1 MVSHPVFG
9 LHSASSGHSEFGGLG
24 TLGTPTALAAHPQ
37 LTSFPGKQPLWCWR
51 KGESLR
57 MARQCLFIKLSSRVE
72 CARLWGENRLSC
84 IPCSPREL
92 MCVLGCAALTETLTC
107 HRAGESWQESHSF
120 TKGLDGE
127 NVLWVYSS
135 NSLQHCVCVFSVC
148 IHFHVSPC
156 VCMCSWYT
164 CGNIFVEGQSL
175 KSCVLLSHSNAYF
188 WHSVSP
194 EPGAHWLRR
203 LASQQAPDFWVC
215 SQACAWFYSFY
226 MGLILV
232 LVLCG

>member
-1 MVSHPVFG
+1 
-9 LHSASSGHSEFGGLG
+9 
-24 TLGTPTALAAHPQ
+24 
-37 LTSFPGKQPLWCWR
+37 
-51 KGESLR
+51 
-57 MARQCLFIKLSSRVE
+57 
-72 CARLWGENRLSC
+72 
-84 IPCSPREL
+84 

-135 NSLQHCVCVFSVC
+135 NSLQLCVCVFSVC

-175 KSCVLLSHSNAYF
+175 KSYVFLSHSNAYF
-188 WHSVSP
+188 WQGFPWTWSSLAQETGQP
-194 EPGAHWLRR
+194 ASSRFLGLFPG
-203 LASQQAPDFWVC
+203 VC
-215 SQACAWFYSFY
+215 
-226 MGLILV
+226 LV
-232 LVLCG
+232 LFFLHGVDLGPRALWLTD